1 MKLINAA
8 FLLLALPA
16 ALCAGEPA
24 KISQLDLSVLDRTA
38 DPCVDFYQ
46 YACGGW
52 LAKNPV
58 PADQS
63 SWGRFHELAERNRKI
78 LLGIL
83 DKAAVADAKRDPLDQ
98 KIGDFYASC
107 MDESKAESLGSTP
120 LAKDIADINAIA
132 STKDLTLEI
141 AKLHD
146 GGMSSFFR
154 FGSDQDFKDATKVII
169 SFDQGGLGLPD
180 RDYYLKDDAK
190 TTELRGKYL
199 AHITRMFGL
208 LGEDATA
215 SAADAKTVLELE
227 TELAKSSQDKV
238 ARRNPDN
245 VYHRMSFEELQKL
258 APNLDWKAF
267 FAAISLKE
275 DAGINVASPDFFK
288 RTSELLAQYPLA
300 TWKTYMRWHLARG
313 NSTLLSSAFVNENF
327 DFYGKTLS
335 GAKELRPRWKRC
347 ADLSDDD
354 LGEALGR
361 KYVELT
367 FGKDGKD
374 RTLAMV
380 KNIEAALGEDIKAL
394 DWMSPG
400 TKKLALKK
408 LDAIENKIG
417 YPEKWRDYSS
427 VEILRGDALGND
439 RRASSFEFRRDIAK
453 IGKPLDR
460 TEWGM
465 TPPTVNAYYN
475 PSMNNINFPAGI
487 LQPPF
492 FDKDLDDAVNYGAI
506 GAVIGHEM
514 THGFDDQGR
523 RFDGKGNLSDWWT
536 ENDAKEFEKRSA
548 CLVDQY
554 SQYVATSDVKLNGK
568 LTLGEN
574 TADNGGLRMSFMAL
588 EAENAGKTIP
598 AIDGFT
604 PEQRLF
610 LGWGQVWCTNQTTE
624 HMRLQALT
632 DPHSLE
638 HARVNGV
645 LQNMADFAKAFSCKQ
660 GQPMV
665 SANPCRIW

>member
-120 LAKDIADINAIA
+120 LAKDIADINAMA

-146 GGMSSFFR
+146 GGMSSLFH

-199 AHITRMFGL
+199 AHITKMFGL
-208 LGEDATA
+208 LGEDAAT
-215 SAADAKTVLELE
+215 SAADAKTVLEFE

-275 DAGINVASPDFFK
+275 DAGINVSSPDFF
-288 RTSELLAQYPLA
+288 RRASELLAQYPLS

-347 ADLSDDD
+347 ADLADDD

-394 DWMSPG
+394 DWMSPE

-554 SQYVATSDVKLNGK
+554 SQYVATGDVKLNGK

-588 EAENAGKTIP
+588 EAENAGRNIP

-610 LGWGQVWCTNQTTE
+610 LGWGQVWCTNQTPE